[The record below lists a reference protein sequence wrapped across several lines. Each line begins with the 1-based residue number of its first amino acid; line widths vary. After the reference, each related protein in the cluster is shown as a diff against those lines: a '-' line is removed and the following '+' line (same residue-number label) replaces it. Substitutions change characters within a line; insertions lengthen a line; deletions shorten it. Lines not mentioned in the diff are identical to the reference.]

1 MNKKLL
7 LGLVV
12 AVLVMSIKAKKNS
25 KEKNS
30 KENWTKENSKEM
42 KNKDRDRTCGYD
54 KDKAIEGTQLRSLG
68 KRKLADCCD
77 ACNADSSCFFFSY
90 DKKGNECIMW
100 AEGSRIGKGKKGC
113 KFSFYGLCVCY
124 DILTFLIL
132 FKQLLE
138 Q

>member
-1 MNKKLL
+1 MNKLII
-7 LGLVV
+7 LGLFLAILSLNVE
-12 AVLVMSIKAKKNS
+12 AKGS
-25 KEKNS
+25 GEKWS
-30 KENWTKENSKEM
+30 KENSQEM
-42 KNKDRDRTCGYD
+42 KNRNRDRICGYD
-54 KDKAIEGTQLRSLG
+54 KDKVIEGTQLRSLG